1 MSENA
6 PAPDAPL
13 VVITVTDPAWTD
25 DPELTLRKQQLYVE
39 AVAAQGGNSVTLD
52 VKTPAGDRDR
62 LLEAMDGLLLSGG
75 AGDIDPATYGETPG
89 GAGRI
94 EPGRDELERL
104 AWQVAERRAIPVLG
118 ICRGHQ
124 MINVLCGGSLIQ
136 DVPSHAGTP
145 YGQGTAL
152 THDLDVDPDS
162 TLARAIAERAPDG
175 FAATENGD
183 TMLHLAANSF
193 HHQAIDQARLA
204 PSLRAVA
211 WAHSSE
217 VGRLVEGF
225 EMRGDRWVVG
235 VQCHPERL
243 ESTPQEFEGLWADF
257 LQAIEA
263 ARAQRA
269 EQANA
274 ERANAEQ
281 ANAD

>member
-1 MSENA
+1 MLPGMAKNA
-6 PAPDAPL
+6 PAADAPL
-13 VVITVTDPAWTD
+13 IVITVTDPAWTD
-25 DPELTLRKQQLYVE
+25 DPELTLRKQQLYAE
-39 AVAAQGGNSVTLD
+39 AVAHQGGNPVTLD
-52 VKTPAGDRDR
+52 VRTPAGERDR
-62 LLEAMDGLLLSGG
+62 LLEAMDGLLFSGG
-75 AGDIDPATYGETPG
+75 AGDIDPATYGETPS
-89 GAGRI
+89 GAGKI

-145 YGQGTAL
+145 YGLGTAL

-175 FAATENGD
+175 FAATQEGD
-183 TMLHLAANSF
+183 TILHLEANSF
-193 HHQAIDQARLA
+193 HHQAVDQARLA

-211 WAHSSE
+211 WAHGSE
-217 VGRLVEGF
+217 GGRLVEGL
-225 EMRGDRWVVG
+225 EMRGDRWVLG

-243 ESTPQEFEGLWADF
+243 ESTPQAFEGLWADF
-257 LQAIEA
+257 LQAVEA

-274 ERANAEQ
+274 ERANA
-281 ANAD
+281 D

>member
-1 MSENA
+1 MARNA
-6 PAPDAPL
+6 PAPNAPL
-13 VVITVTDPAWTD
+13 IVITVSDAAWTD
-25 DPELTLRKQQLYVE
+25 DPELTLRKQGLYAE
-39 AVAAQGGNSVTLD
+39 AVAGQGGNPVTLH
-52 VKTPAGDRDR
+52 VATPAADRGR

-75 AGDIDPATYGETPG
+75 AGDIDPATYGETPN

-104 AWQVAERRAIPVLG
+104 AWQVAERREIPVLG

-145 YGQGTAL
+145 YGHGTAL
-152 THDLDVDPDS
+152 THDLDIDPDS

-175 FAATENGD
+175 FAATEDGD

-204 PSLRAVA
+204 PNLRAVA
-211 WAHSSE
+211 WAHSIE
-217 VGRLVEGF
+217 AGRLVEGI

-243 ESTPQEFEGLWADF
+243 DSTPQEFEGLWADF
-257 LQAIEA
+257 LQAVEA
-263 ARAQRA
+263 ARARRA
-269 EQANA
+269 GQAKA
-274 ERANAEQ
+274 QRANA
-281 ANAD
+281 D